1 MEGGGLML
9 KPPLGGAQRPESR
22 GHPRLKPPLGGAQ
35 RPPAEG
41 PPPPLDRRWA
51 ERPASWQLLSPPDP
65 QTPSIGVGR
74 GAMTQHRGVGS

>member
-35 RPPAEG
+35 RSPAEG
-41 PPPPLDRRWA
+41 LPPSIGVGRRP
-51 ERPASWQLLSPPDP
+51 ELLAPTLT

>member
-51 ERPASWQLLSPPDP
+51 EARAARPDP
-65 QTPSIGVGR
+65 QTPSIGIGR